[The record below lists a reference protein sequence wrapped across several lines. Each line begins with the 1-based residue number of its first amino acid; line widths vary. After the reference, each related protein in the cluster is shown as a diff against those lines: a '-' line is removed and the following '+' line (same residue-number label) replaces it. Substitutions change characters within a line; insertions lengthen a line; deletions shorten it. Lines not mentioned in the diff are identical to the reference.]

1 MSAARFFARTRQI
14 KTAVERAFGELH
26 ARNPARQSFAKVR
39 AERLRLSRGFSGT
52 VRAASANAT
61 NASMQK
67 YRLHQMTYRR
77 FRRSGNATCLR
88 SLGFMASRS

>member
-1 MSAARFFARTRQI
+1 MSAARFFRVLAKS
-14 KTAVERAFGELH
+14 KTAVGARLWELH
-26 ARNPARQSFAKVR
+26 ARGWRANRLQKFARNACGSAEDFRRQS
-39 AERLRLSRGFSGT
+39 E
-52 VRAASANAT
+52 AASANAT